1 MKDRDLNRVV
11 LLKDAVVVDEEISHR
26 DSVCIVRD
34 LLKKNSVEIGDVE
47 TFDCEPG
54 PQGSFTGLKIAA
66 AIANTLNWSQNKDAK
81 AIIPKYQASK
91 YDN

>member
-1 MKDRDLNRVV
+1 LNRVV
-11 LLKDAVVVDEEISHR
+11 LLKDKVAVDEEISNR

-34 LLKKNSVEIGDVE
+34 ILKKNGVEIREVE
-47 TFDCEPG
+47 SYDCEPG
-54 PQGSFTGLKIAA
+54 PEGSFTGLKIAA